1 MDRSSRRISSVI
13 LSLCLALCLAGC
25 SASAPAVEEPP
36 GQRPSLVVV
45 IAVDQLGEDLLERYD
60 KLFTGGFRRLRDQGM
75 SFSEARV
82 DHAIT
87 ISHPGHVTL
96 ATGDEP
102 ARHGIVDAA
111 FYEGPPGARKLV
123 DALADPGFPIVGAR
137 GLPGASPQKIL
148 ASTLSEWIAAADP
161 QARVVALGSGQY
173 SSLLHAGHARGDVYW
188 YAGAVG
194 RYVTSSFY
202 RADDA
207 AWVTD
212 FNQRTL
218 PLFMQKSRLWEST
231 VPEAARSLAR
241 PDASPYEAR
250 GRFATFPHRFEDEVP
265 PAQRDDPRA
274 LPWRLSVTPMLDE
287 ATLSLAQD
295 AVRAQELG
303 RRGTT
308 DILSIVVSQV
318 DDIGHWYGPRSQ
330 EQLDNLLRLDRELG
344 EFLTFLDQSVGAG
357 RYVLAL
363 SADHAAPDI
372 PEHRREAG
380 ETARRIT
387 EAETK
392 AVLDEVRAVIA
403 QATQA
408 GTPDEIAARVA
419 AAVKRHDFVAA
430 AMTPAELAGSSAD
443 GHAGDPFLTLYRNSW
458 RPDRVPRFPLFTNA
472 DGASP
477 IGEAGV
483 MVRLTEGAMIDGDPA
498 VHGSPYDYDRRVPL
512 VFFGAGVRP
521 GRSAEPA
528 RTIDLAPTLARLAGI
543 PVPPEVDGR
552 ALLGPRGAQQ

>member
-1 MDRSSRRISSVI
+1 MHCPSRRISTVI
-13 LSLCLALCLAGC
+13 VALCLAGC
-25 SASAPAVEEPP
+25 SASVPVAEAPPA
-36 GQRPSLVVV
+36 QRPALVVV

-87 ISHPGHVTL
+87 VSHPGHVTL

-123 DALADPGFPIVGAR
+123 DAVADPGFPIVGAR

-148 ASTLSEWIAAADP
+148 VSTLSEWIAAADP

-202 RADDA
+202 RQDDA

-218 PLFMQKSRLWEST
+218 PVFMQRSRVWEST

-241 PDASPYEAR
+241 PDDSPYEAR
-250 GRFATFPHRFEDEVP
+250 GRFTTFPHRFEDEVP

-274 LPWRLSVTPMLDE
+274 LPWRLSVTPLLDE
-287 ATLSLAQD
+287 ATLSLAED

-303 RRGTT
+303 RRGAT
-308 DILSIVVSQV
+308 DIISIVVSQV

-344 EFLTFLDQSVGAG
+344 EFLSFLDQSVGEG

-387 EAETK
+387 EAETT
-392 AVLDEVRAVIA
+392 AVLDEVRAVAA
-403 QATQA
+403 QP
-408 GTPDEIAARVA
+408 GTPDETAARVA
-419 AAVKRHDFVAA
+419 AAVKRHDFVAD
-430 AMTPAELAGSSAD
+430 AMTPADLAGPATAD
-443 GHAGDPFLTLYRNSW
+443 KKADSFLTLYRHSW

-472 DGASP
+472 DGTSP
-477 IGEAGV
+477 IGAAGV
-483 MVRLTEGAMIDGDPA
+483 MVRLTEGSMIDGDPV

-512 VFFGAGVRP
+512 LFFGAGVRP

-543 PVPPEVDGR
+543 PVPAAVDGR
-552 ALLGPRGAQQ
+552 TLLGGLGLRRQMQ

>member
-1 MDRSSRRISSVI
+1 MPCPPRRIFTV
-13 LSLCLALCLAGC
+13 LLALFLIGCFAGC
-25 SASAPAVEEPP
+25 TASAPVAENHPP
-36 GQRPSLVVV
+36 AQRPALVVV

-87 ISHPGHVTL
+87 ISHPGHVSL

-123 DALADPGFPIVGAR
+123 DAVADPGFPIVGAR

-148 ASTLSEWIAAADP
+148 VSTLSEWIAAADP

-188 YAGAVG
+188 YSGAVG

-202 RADDA
+202 RQDDA
-207 AWVTD
+207 AWVTS
-212 FNQRTL
+212 FNERTL
-218 PLFMQKSRLWEST
+218 PLFMQRSRVWEST

-241 PDASPYEAR
+241 PDDSPYEAR
-250 GRFATFPHRFEDEVP
+250 GKFTTFPHRFEDEVP

-287 ATLSLAQD
+287 ATLSLAED

-344 EFLTFLDQSVGAG
+344 EFLAFLDQSVGEG

-387 EAETK
+387 GEEIKT
-392 AVLDEVRAVIA
+392 VLDEVRAAIV
-403 QATQA
+403 QATQD
-408 GTPDEIAARVA
+408 GTPDEIASRVA

-430 AMTPAELAGSSAD
+430 AMTPAELSGNGQAAD
-443 GHAGDPFLTLYRNSW
+443 TFLTLYRNSW
-458 RPDRVPRFPLFTNA
+458 RPDRVPRFPLFTSA
-472 DGASP
+472 DGTSP
-477 IGEAGV
+477 VGAAGV
-483 MVRLTEGAMIDGDPA
+483 MVRLTEGSMIDIDPV
-498 VHGSPYDYDRRVPL
+498 VHGSPYDEDRRVPL
-512 VFFGAGVRP
+512 LFFGAGVRH

-543 PVPPEVDGR
+543 PVPPELDGR
-552 ALLGPRGAQQ
+552 ALIPQSR

>member
-1 MDRSSRRISSVI
+1 MSPRAQER
-13 LSLCLALCLAGC
+13 
-25 SASAPAVEEPP
+25 PA
-36 GQRPSLVVV
+36 QRPALVVV

-96 ATGDEP
+96 ATGDQP
-102 ARHGIVDAA
+102 VRHGIVDAA

-123 DALADPGFPIVGAR
+123 DAVADPGFPIVGAA

-148 ASTLSEWIAAADP
+148 VSTLSEWIAAADP
-161 QARVVALGSGQY
+161 QARVVALGSGHH
-173 SSLLHAGHARGDVYW
+173 SSLLHAGHAQGDVYW
-188 YAGAVG
+188 YSGAVG

-202 RADDA
+202 RKDDA
-207 AWVTD
+207 AWVTS

-218 PLFMQKSRLWEST
+218 PLFMQKSRSWVST
-231 VPEAARSLAR
+231 VPEAARALAR
-241 PDASPYEAR
+241 PDDSPYEAR
-250 GRFATFPHRFEDEVP
+250 GKFTTFPHRFEDEVP

-274 LPWRLSVTPMLDE
+274 LPWWLSVTPLLDE
-287 ATLSLAQD
+287 ATLSLAED
-295 AVRAQELG
+295 AVRVQELG

-308 DILSIVVSQV
+308 DILSVVLSQV
-318 DDIGHWYGPRSQ
+318 GDIGHWYGSRSQ

-344 EFLTFLDQSVGAG
+344 EFLAFLDQSVGEG

-380 ETARRIT
+380 ETARRIS
-387 EAETK
+387 EAESKT
-392 AVLDEVRAVIA
+392 VLDEARTILA
-403 QATQA
+403 QTAQP
-408 GTPDEIAARVA
+408 GTPDEIASRVA
-419 AAVKRHDFVAA
+419 DAVKHHDFVAA
-430 AMTPAELAGSSAD
+430 AMTPAELAGSAATD
-443 GHAGDPFLTLYRNSW
+443 KTADPFLALYRHSW
-458 RPDRVPRFPLFTNA
+458 RPDRVPRFPFFTSA
-472 DGASP
+472 DGTSA

-483 MVRLTEGAMIDGDPA
+483 MVRLTEGSMIDTDPA
-498 VHGSPYDYDRRVPL
+498 VHGSPYDDDRRVPL
-512 VFFGAGVRP
+512 LFFGAGVRHD
-521 GRSAEPA
+521 RSAEPA

-543 PVPPEVDGR
+543 PVPPGLDGR
-552 ALLGPRGAQQ
+552 ALPWPRAVK

>member
-1 MDRSSRRISSVI
+1 MPPLRSAFAV
-13 LSLCLALCLAGC
+13 LPFLFLTVLAGC
-25 SASAPAVEEPP
+25 PASAPIAREQPA
-36 GQRPSLVVV
+36 QRPALVVV

-60 KLFTGGFRRLRDQGM
+60 SLFTGGFRRLRDQGM
-75 SFSEARV
+75 SYSEARV
-82 DHAIT
+82 DHAVT

-96 ATGDEP
+96 ATGASP

-123 DALADPGFPIVGAR
+123 DAVADPGSPIVGAP

-148 ASTLSEWIAAADP
+148 VSTLSEWIAAADP

-188 YAGAVG
+188 YSGSVG

-202 RADDA
+202 RKDDA
-207 AWVTD
+207 EWVKS

-218 PLFMQKSRLWEST
+218 PLFLQRSRSWDST
-231 VPEAARSLAR
+231 VTEAARSLAR

-250 GRFATFPHRFEDEVP
+250 GKFTTFPHRFEDEVP
-265 PAQRDDPRA
+265 PAQRNDPRA

-287 ATLSLAQD
+287 ATLALAQD
-295 AVRAQELG
+295 AVREQELG

-330 EQLDNLLRLDRELG
+330 EQLDNLLRLDREIG
-344 EFLTFLDQSVGAG
+344 EFLAFLDQSVGEG

-372 PEHRREAG
+372 PEHRRESG
-380 ETARRIT
+380 ETARRID
-387 EAETK
+387 EAEIK
-392 AVLDEVRAVIA
+392 AVLDEVSAVVA
-403 QATQA
+403 QPSSS
-408 GTPDEIAARVA
+408 PDETAARVA

-430 AMTPAELAGSSAD
+430 VMTPAELAGQRTAD
-443 GHAGDPFLTLYRNSW
+443 GTADPFLALYRNNW
-458 RPDRVPRFPLFTNA
+458 RPDRVPRFPLFTFA
-472 DGASP
+472 DGTSP
-477 IGEAGV
+477 IGAAGV
-483 MVRLTEGAMIDGDPA
+483 MVRLTEGSMIDVDPV

-512 VFFGAGVRP
+512 VFFGAGVRQ

-528 RTIDLAPTLARLAGI
+528 RTTDLAPTLARLAGI
-543 PVPPEVDGR
+543 PVPPALDGR
-552 ALLGPRGAQQ
+552 ALLAPRVPK